1 MSLVN
6 AFINQIGR
14 EIGHDVYRN
23 LRIRSS
29 KHIPTISY
37 TDFNENFKAEIKSF
51 ELAAYDKVSVRSL
64 INLIE
69 KSEKINPRSFNWQD
83 CYIELDNKIDFCKEH
98 LDKEHLDKLE
108 TLDTKNAMNF
118 SVANEQ
124 HKNHIAQTIEKIKKE
139 ITKYESLNLALGFLL
154 SLIGMNP
161 IYFKMNFGK
170 IFGHLFGTIVGAI
183 CFYYGYVTYIDPIM
197 HHGNL
202 PIENEAQIKIVKNVG
217 IAIIVIGSI
226 FYFPVLITSI
236 KRIMNLKKINSNN
249 HETLSTLTKYLE
261 EVTKSK

>member
-23 LRIRSS
+23 ARVRSS

-37 TDFNENFKAEIKSF
+37 TDFNEDFNTEIKSF
-51 ELAAYDKVSVRSL
+51 ELAAYDKVSVRNL

-69 KSEKINPRSFNWQD
+69 KSENINPRSFNWQD
-83 CYIELDNKIDFCKEH
+83 CYVELDNKIDFCKEH
-98 LDKEHLDKLE
+98 LDKEHLEKLE
-108 TLDTKNAMNF
+108 ALDNQNAMNF
-118 SVANEQ
+118 SVAKEQ
-124 HKNHIAQTIEKIKKE
+124 HKNYIAKTIENIKNE
-139 ITKYESLNLALGFLL
+139 ITNYESRNLALGFLL
-154 SLIGMNP
+154 SLLGLNP
-161 IYFKMNFGK
+161 VYFKMNFGK

-183 CFYYGYVTYIDPIM
+183 CFYYGYITYIDPAM

-217 IAIIVIGSI
+217 IAIIIIGAA
-226 FYFPVLITSI
+226 FYFPVLISSI
-236 KRIMNLKKINSNN
+236 KRIMNAQKVNTNN
-249 HETLSTLTKYLE
+249 QETLSTLTKYLGE
-261 EVTKSK
+261 LNKSK

>member
-23 LRIRSS
+23 IRVRSS

-37 TDFNENFKAEIKSF
+37 TDFNEDFNTEIKRF
-51 ELAAYDKVSVRSL
+51 ELAAYDKVSVRNL

-69 KSEKINPRSFNWQD
+69 KSENINPRSFNWQD
-83 CYIELDNKIDFCKEH
+83 CYLELDNKIDFCKEH
-98 LDKEHLDKLE
+98 LDKEHLGKLE
-108 TLDTKNAMNF
+108 ALDNQNAMNY
-118 SVANEQ
+118 SVAKER
-124 HKNHIAQTIEKIKKE
+124 HKNYIIKTIENIKNE
-139 ITKYESLNLALGFLL
+139 ITNYESRNLTLSFIL
-154 SLIGMNP
+154 SLLGLNP

-170 IFGHLFGTIVGAI
+170 IFGHLFGTIVGVI
-183 CFYYGYVTYIDPIM
+183 CFYYGYITYIDPTM

-217 IAIIVIGSI
+217 IAIIVIGAV
-226 FYFPVLITSI
+226 FYFPVIISSI
-236 KRIMNLKKINSNN
+236 KRIMNAQKINTNN
-249 HETLSTLTKYLE
+249 LETLSTLTKYLGE
-261 EVTKSK
+261 LNKSK